1 MAEINYCDACDSL
14 RQDAPDLVANG
25 WDEQYCETMITNE
38 GLGIGNDDCTDLH
51 NMNDCLIGSMEDEAQ
66 ITDQCDW
73 RTYMGNFVRN
83 LWTMLSAII
92 CSICGIW
99 EKLDDL
105 QTQIENIDHE
115 DDKTQCIID
124 FLTQGMELSISETD
138 TGESYI
144 VAGKGVSFLEVGSGA
159 AASQVTFEYVAGGL
173 VAVNGSCA
181 FHQDDFTD
189 EDNCWNYDLNGVD
202 PRYTQARK
210 GNPNFHNSTGTDNN
224 LRGEMVY
231 EIRISL
237 TQYPQIKEIF
247 NGIGSP
253 TGAGAY
259 HIQYIA
265 VPAGQY
271 ANGQH
276 GICDRNTG
284 EPVQAGDDYG
294 HLVPDGW
301 VYVQARMAS
310 VSYLIA
316 NGNKYSPRG
325 FMGIRFEE
333 DEIVC

>member
-1 MAEINYCDACDSL
+1 MADIDYCEACAEL
-14 RQDAPDLVANG
+14 REDVPVLVTNG
-25 WDEQYCETMITNE
+25 WQDSYCETMQDNE
-38 GLGIGNDDCTDLH
+38 GLGIGNDDCTDL
-51 NMNDCLIGSMEDEAQ
+51 NTMNDCLVGSLADQAEVTE
-66 ITDQCDW
+66 QCDW
-73 RTYMGNFVRN
+73 RGFMADLLPNI
-83 LWTMLSAII
+83 WTMFKAII
-92 CSICGIW
+92 CAICGIW
-99 EKLDDL
+99 TKMDAL
-105 QTQIENIDHE
+105 QEQVDSIDVQ
-115 DDKTQCIID
+115 DDKTECIIEHM
-124 FLTQGMELSISETD
+124 TQGMELSISESD

-144 VAGKGVSFLEVGSGA
+144 VAGKGVSFMEVGSGA
-159 AASQVTFEYVAGGL
+159 AASDVTFEYVAGGL

-189 EDNCWNYDLNGVD
+189 EGQVWNYDLNGVD
-202 PRYTQARK
+202 PRFTTNRK
-210 GNPNFHNSTGTDNN
+210 GNTNFHNNTGVDNN
-224 LRGEMVY
+224 LRGEMIY

-237 TQYPQIKEIF
+237 TQYPFIKEIV
-247 NGIGSP
+247 NGIGGP

-259 HIQYIA
+259 HVQYIA

-301 VYVQARMAS
+301 IYVQARMAS

-325 FMGIRFEE
+325 FMGIRFYP